1 MSIASFFEKMV
12 GMQRQRAEQKLGR
25 YRELVA
31 AIASGSEPS
40 PTEIE
45 QLLTETQKSVDDL
58 RRDVEKLQ
66 YRSALKASV
75 AAIPGFEAERRAID
89 DQIAAADRKL
99 AEAECQ
105 HEETIHP
112 LHLRRREIDQAI
124 SDGEAARRELVSS
137 CEDADLRRELADIDL
152 QLQRAG
158 ESIRELK
165 DRAGRFDRMAAN
177 EHEAAG
183 YELIKS
189 EAARRRDQADA
200 HESEAAALRS
210 NAKKLEKQQADL
222 AKRREQIE
230 QRMRQS

>member
-45 QLLTETQKSVDDL
+45 QLLNETQKSVDDL

-66 YRSALKASV
+66 HRSRLKASV
-75 AAIPGFEAERRAID
+75 ASIPGFEAERRAID

-99 AEAECQ
+99 AEAESL

-137 CEDADLRRELADIDL
+137 CDDADLRRELIDIDL
-152 QLQRAG
+152 QLQRLG
-158 ESIRELK
+158 TQNHELK
-165 DRAGRFDRMAAN
+165 DRAGRFDRMAAY

-189 EAARRRDQADA
+189 EATRRRDQADA
-200 HESEAAALRS
+200 HATDAEALRRE
-210 NAKKLEKQQADL
+210 AMKLEKQQAEL
-222 AKRREQIE
+222 ARQREHIE

>member
-66 YRSALKASV
+66 HRSKLKASV
-75 AAIPGFEAERRAID
+75 ASIPEYEAERRAIE
-89 DQIAAADRKL
+89 DQIAAADKKL
-99 AEAECQ
+99 AEAES
-105 HEETIHP
+105 HHDETVRP
-112 LHLRRREIDQAI
+112 LHLRRREIDQSI
-124 SDGEAARRELVSS
+124 SDGEAARRELVAS
-137 CEDADLRRELADIDL
+137 CDDADLRRELADIDL
-152 QLQRAG
+152 QLQRLGAQNH
-158 ESIRELK
+158 ELK
-165 DRAGRFDRMAAN
+165 DRAGRFDRMAAY

-189 EAARRRDQADA
+189 EAARRSDQAES
-200 HESEAAALRS
+200 HESEAEALRRE
-210 NAKKLEKQQADL
+210 AKKLEKQQADL

-230 QRMRQS
+230 QRMRLA